1 MIIRLDYPFNEFV
14 KIQSDIVRIKKIL
27 IIIDIINILVCD
39 YSTLIKITLIN
50 KNYLLDKYL
59 ITCKLKIYQFMSF

>member
-1 MIIRLDYPFNEFV
+1 MIIRLDYPFDEFV
-14 KIQSDIVRIKKIL
+14 KIRIQSDIVRIKKIL

-50 KNYLLDKYL
+50 KNYLLDNL
-59 ITCKLKIYQFMSF
+59 HWIT